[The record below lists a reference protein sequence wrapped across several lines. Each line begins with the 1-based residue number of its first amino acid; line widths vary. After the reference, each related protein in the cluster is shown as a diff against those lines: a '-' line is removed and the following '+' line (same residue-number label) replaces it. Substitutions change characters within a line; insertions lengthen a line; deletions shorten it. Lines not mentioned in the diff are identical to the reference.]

1 MTARG
6 IRNNNPLNIRRTK
19 SRWIGMKAEVTDQ
32 AFCEFTSLAY
42 GFRAAFVLLRQYY
55 VKYQLVTIDQIIH
68 RWAPPSENYTAVY
81 VKNVCKITGL
91 SPDELLPHPDLQ
103 ERIRS
108 RIAER
113 RAARLMDEEEQAAT
127 ESAES
132 EAPDEEDS
140 EEDAE
145 IEELIERLEQL
156 AGEDEL

>member
-19 SRWIGMKAEVTDQ
+19 SRWLGMKAEVRDT

-91 SPDELLPHPDLQ
+91 SPDELLPHPSKSKEVWCSIVFAMAYVECAKKFDISI
-103 ERIRS
+103 IR
-108 RIAER
+108 
-113 RAARLMDEEEQAAT
+113 QAWEMA
-127 ESAES
+127 
-132 EAPDEEDS
+132 
-140 EEDAE
+140 
-145 IEELIERLEQL
+145 QL
-156 AGEDEL
+156 R